1 MDYKDESGEVA
12 LLGSGEK
19 ANERTEGGRG
29 VVGDTTTANN
39 PLANIAIH

>member
-19 ANERTEGGRG
+19 VNERTEGLRCREE
-29 VVGDTTTANN
+29 VGG
-39 PLANIAIH
+39 